1 MTDILT
7 HKILVID
14 DHLETLSIIQ
24 RVLQQHGYNVL
35 ATVNPV
41 EGIAIAK
48 KELPD
53 MVMVDGMMPEM
64 SGWEVCS
71 ALRAEPDL
79 SELRI
84 VMFSA
89 VSEAEQKLA
98 GFNAGADDYLTKP
111 TEPTEMIERVKI
123 LLENVTPR
131 STINTEQP
139 TNVPTQTLT
148 FEELGIPIPPLSTS
162 IQLPKETTLIAVMG
176 VRGGSGSTTT
186 AINVAAA
193 LAHAGHSTTLIDL
206 DVQQGHV
213 ALYLKQDTSQQ
224 FTQFVQG
231 DFYAMQDNVIHFTDS
246 LNLLVAQTPA
256 WENGSVDMT
265 QETVSKIL
273 EAMAANSS
281 YLVVDC
287 GNQLL
292 PFVKPIVERADDI
305 IVCLRPERLSLTVAK
320 ERIQAMQDVMM
331 SQAKIRPIVMDFS
344 GHMNVPK
351 DGIEKFLGMKLT
363 AIVPITAKEMN
374 LAVSK
379 SKPLVQLDPQA
390 KPSILM
396 RQLAQQIIKV

>member
-1 MTDILT
+1 MTDLLT

-14 DHLETLSIIQ
+14 DHYETLSIIQ
-24 RVLQQHGYNVL
+24 RVLQQHGYNVI

-48 KELPD
+48 KEIPD

-64 SGWEVCS
+64 TGWEVCS
-71 ALRAEPDL
+71 ALRAEPAL
-79 SELRI
+79 GELRI

-98 GFNAGADDYLTKP
+98 GFNAGADDYMTKP
-111 TEPTEMIERVKI
+111 TEPNEMIERVKI

-131 STINTEQP
+131 SSTNTAP
-139 TNVPTQTLT
+139 TANVATQALA
-148 FEELGIPIPPLSTS
+148 FEELGIPPLSTS
-162 IQLPKETTLIAVMG
+162 IQLPTETTLIAVLG

-186 AINVAAA
+186 AINIAAA
-193 LAHAGHSTTLIDL
+193 LAHAGHGTTLIDL

-213 ALYLKQDTSQQ
+213 ALYLKQNTSQQ
-224 FTQFVQG
+224 LMHFEEN
-231 DFYAMQDNVIHFTDS
+231 DFYAVQDNIIHFSES
-246 LNLLVAQTPA
+246 LNLLVTQTPV
-256 WENGSVDMT
+256 WENSFVNIT
-265 QETVSKIL
+265 QETVSKLL

-292 PFVKPIVERADDI
+292 PFLKPIVERADDVI
-305 IVCLRPERLSLTVAK
+305 LCLRPERLSLTVAR
-320 ERIQAMQDVMM
+320 ERIQAMQDIMM
-331 SQAKIRPIVMDFS
+331 SRAKIRPLVMDFS
-344 GHMNVPK
+344 GHMNVPRE
-351 DGIEKFLGMKLT
+351 GIEKFLGTKIT
-363 AIVPITAKEMN
+363 AVVPITAKEMN

-379 SKPLVQLDPQA
+379 SKPIVQLNPQA

-396 RQLAQQIIKV
+396 RQLAQQIVKV